1 MVQGNSKAIYTSV
14 TGIWT
19 SPSHSPESK
28 ATPSPRE
35 AVIRHSGAKD
45 EVWWSSDNKFIK
57 NKKAHLIQICP
68 ATYSRS
74 SSLALSATAV
84 FTVTWNTWIIIAG
97 DESWGSGYD
106 WKVFSSF
113 LSKNPCFYKPKGNTS
128 GEEYDQENTCNCAL
142 WISPPGYNI
151 QTWSSAPA
159 SWART

>member
-28 ATPSPRE
+28 ATPSPCE

-68 ATYSRS
+68 AAYSRS